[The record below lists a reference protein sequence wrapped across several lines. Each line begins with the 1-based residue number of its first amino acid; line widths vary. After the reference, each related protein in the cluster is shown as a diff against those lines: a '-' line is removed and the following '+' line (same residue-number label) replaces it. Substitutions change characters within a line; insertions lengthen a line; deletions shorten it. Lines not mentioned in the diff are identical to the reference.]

1 MTDIKERLQD
11 SGGIEWPHGAFCPVC
26 DKLKLDVPGM
36 AEIFEQRGVDLETPN
51 VSCECAKLLVKR
63 AEWANLPA
71 GFEER
76 TFANFVQRE
85 GTGEAYRAAASF
97 ADWKSPCMLTLVG
110 GTGTGKTYLLQAIAN
125 ALMERGTSVRYEYAP
140 ELASK
145 LHLALD
151 DQSQSVETIL
161 EVYRRVPVLL
171 LDDLG
176 AEKTSDWAMGQMA
189 GAIDFRIRHL
199 GWTAVTTNLTY
210 DQMKRAAF
218 RLASRLWA
226 VGDGSARV
234 ATLTCKTDYR
244 TGQAL

>member
-1 MTDIKERLQD
+1 MLQGPSPLRRVMTDIKERLQD

-76 TFANFVQRE
+76 TFVNFVQRE

-140 ELASK
+140 EPKRRDHPRSLQAS
-145 LHLALD
+145 AGPAPGRPRGRE
-151 DQSQSVETIL
+151 DQ
-161 EVYRRVPVLL
+161 
-171 LDDLG
+171 
-176 AEKTSDWAMGQMA
+176 
-189 GAIDFRIRHL
+189 
-199 GWTAVTTNLTY
+199 
-210 DQMKRAAF
+210 
-218 RLASRLWA
+218 RL
-226 VGDGSARV
+226 GDGPDGR
-234 ATLTCKTDYR
+234 R
-244 TGQAL
+244 H